1 MPGVGLEADKH
12 TVQGFAMEISVS
24 KQELLRELTATQS
37 VVERK
42 TTIPILSNFL
52 LEADEAEGR
61 LTITATDL
69 DQSIKTSCSAKVKKP
84 GSCTIPARKLYDYI
98 KLLPDGDISIKLQ
111 DNHWVQIRSGRSN
124 TKMVGMAR
132 ANFPQVPEVPTAGL
146 FKISVPALHNSA
158 AVVEWSSD
166 KVYLQHLA
174 DGIKNGHADAV
185 LAASIFHYGE
195 HTVGEA
201 KRFMADQG
209 ISVRL

>member
-1 MPGVGLEADKH
+1 MAGVGVEEKSGAGASIPSAS
-12 TVQGFAMEISVS
+12 QGSVMEISIS
-24 KQELLRELTATQS
+24 RQDLLRELTATQS

-52 LEADEAEGR
+52 IEAEGDKVV
-61 LTITATDL
+61 ITATDL

-132 ANFPQVPEVPTAGL
+132 ANFPQVPEFPTVSSVSLPVATFRNL
-146 FKISVPALHNSA
+146 IS
-158 AVVEWSSD
+158 
-166 KVYLQHLA
+166 KT
-174 DGIKNGHADAV
+174 
-185 LAASIFHYGE
+185 IF
-195 HTVGEA
+195 A
-201 KRFMADQG
+201 
-209 ISVRL
+209 IS